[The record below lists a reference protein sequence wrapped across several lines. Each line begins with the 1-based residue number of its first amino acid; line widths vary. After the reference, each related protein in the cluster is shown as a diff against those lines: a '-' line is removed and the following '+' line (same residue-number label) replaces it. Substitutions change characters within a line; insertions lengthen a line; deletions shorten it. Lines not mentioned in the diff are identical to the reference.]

1 MTRRLVEARAF
12 AEDPLIVVDVGAR
25 GGIESFWK
33 VFGDDIRT
41 IAFEPDPE
49 ECARLQAIAE
59 KNVTYLPTALGAES
73 GRRTLHVARFSAASS
88 FYPNDKTWCARFDIG
103 DSLAIELR
111 TEVRT
116 TTLREALAGRQPD
129 FIKLDV
135 EGAELDVLRGADL
148 GAVLG
153 LVSEVRFSKRMSG
166 CPTFAELDAFCRT
179 AGFELYDLDLYRY
192 TRRALPYP
200 YLYDYC
206 DDAGQPVPGPTV
218 QGQPLIGDALYFR
231 DGTRDS
237 KAREA
242 RLPVRGLRLERLRR
256 RSGASPSQRLCA
268 VDRSRRLARPARAGG
283 QGREAALPRSH
294 HPPCPGRSIVPAD
307 AGQAHSRSHRRPL
320 RRRLHASLGATS
332 TATTTGIV
340 RTTAA
345 LATGQ
350 ARKGRPG
357 IIPTGLTLKITRY
370 LPNGLMLPLPLAP
383 LLTPMP
389 GCWAWLVSIEGC
401 LTEPLAPP
409 DTPAPAEAGG
419 VTTEPPPVIPVEPLT
434 LPPEVPAPT
443 DAPPPAE
450 PDV

>member
-1 MTRRLVEARAF
+1 MPQAARWCKNAAMPNLHIVADPPMTRRLVEARAF

-103 DSLAIELR
+103 DSLAIKSR

-231 DGTRDS
+231 DELATVKPVKLACLFEVFGLNDCAAEVVQAHRSAFAPWTDPDVLLGLLVPEVKGEKLPFPDHITRH
-237 KAREA
+237 ARGD
-242 RLPVRGLRLERLRR
+242 RLF
-256 RSGASPSQRLCA
+256 
-268 VDRSRRLARPARAGG
+268 RPT
-283 QGREAALPRSH
+283 
-294 HPPCPGRSIVPAD
+294 PGRRIPDPIV
-307 AGQAHSRSHRRPL
+307 AHFD
-320 RRRLHASLGATS
+320 G
-332 TATTTGIV
+332 V
-340 RTTAA
+340 F
-345 LATGQ
+345 
-350 ARKGRPG
+350 
-357 IIPTGLTLKITRY
+357 
-370 LPNGLMLPLPLAP
+370 
-383 LLTPMP
+383 
-389 GCWAWLVSIEGC
+389 
-401 LTEPLAPP
+401 
-409 DTPAPAEAGG
+409 TPAW
-419 VTTEPPPVIPVEPLT
+419 
-434 LPPEVPAPT
+434 
-443 DAPPPAE
+443 APPPLPSCVGRVGRGHPRLPGCHRPSVRPTPPPACSLYS
-450 PDV
+450 PRRLSSSRCGTRPCATTLRCTPHSCTPTCRPRSA

>member
-1 MTRRLVEARAF
+1 MPQAARWCKNAAMPNLHIVADPPMTRRLVEARAF

-73 GRRTLHVARFSAASS
+73 GSRTLHVARFSAASS

-103 DSLAIELR
+103 DSLAIESR

-231 DGTRDS
+231 DGLATVKPVKLACLFEVFGLNDCAAEVVQAHRSAFAPWADPDVLLGLLVPEVKGEKLPFPDHITRH
-237 KAREA
+237 ARGD
-242 RLPVRGLRLERLRR
+242 RLVRPTPGRRIPDPIVAHFDGVFTPAWAPPPLPPPPGLCERLRR
-256 RSGASPSQRLCA
+256 WLLGT
-268 VDRSRRLARPARAGG
+268 RAKA
-283 QGREAALPRSH
+283 GRA
-294 HPPCPGRSIVPAD
+294 
-307 AGQAHSRSHRRPL
+307 
-320 RRRLHASLGATS
+320 
-332 TATTTGIV
+332 
-340 RTTAA
+340 
-345 LATGQ
+345 
-350 ARKGRPG
+350 
-357 IIPTGLTLKITRY
+357 
-370 LPNGLMLPLPLAP
+370 
-383 LLTPMP
+383 
-389 GCWAWLVSIEGC
+389 
-401 LTEPLAPP
+401 
-409 DTPAPAEAGG
+409 
-419 VTTEPPPVIPVEPLT
+419 
-434 LPPEVPAPT
+434 
-443 DAPPPAE
+443 
-450 PDV
+450 